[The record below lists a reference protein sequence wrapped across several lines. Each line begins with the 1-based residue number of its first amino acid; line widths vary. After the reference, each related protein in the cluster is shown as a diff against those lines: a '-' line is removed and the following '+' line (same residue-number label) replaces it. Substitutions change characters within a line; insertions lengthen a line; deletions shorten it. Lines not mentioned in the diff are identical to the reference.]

1 MATDFFAAQ
10 DAARA
15 RSRHLVVLF
24 LAAVVALIGAIYL
37 AVIAFV
43 VGGGGDVGWW
53 DPTVFKIVAGATILV
68 VGGSSIGKILSLR
81 SGGGTVARS
90 VGGRPLDPATTDTHE
105 RRLRNVVE
113 EMAIASGVPVPE
125 IYVLDHERGINAF
138 AAGFTPDDAAV
149 AVTRGCLE
157 KLNRDELQ
165 GVVAHEF
172 SHILNGDM
180 RLNIHLIGLVYG
192 LLVLSIIGQGILRM
206 SVRTGG
212 GRRSNGDRKGG
223 GVFAIIALGLIL
235 LCAGWIGVLFGRL
248 LQSAVSRQREFLAD
262 AAAVQFTRNP
272 DGLAG
277 ALRKI
282 GARGSRVQH
291 EHSQDVAHLFF
302 ASALTMSWAGMFA
315 THPPIEERIRALDPS
330 WDGTFDTN
338 PPPLPG
344 DADTP
349 AAEGVSSF
357 AGSAAPVPENL
368 AQAQAVHADL
378 SGVFGDEWR
387 DPAAARDLVTALLPP
402 LPGTAEPSGVRRYR
416 ERLVEVQADRR
427 LALVGMLLP
436 ALGQLPAADRADLL
450 AHLDSVARESGL
462 DAFGFGVWWIVRRHL
477 LRRDKPAA
485 DRKQLVADPAA
496 FADDVSVLIAALL
509 RADTAPEAAAAAFA
523 EAMAASPSFAPLC
536 RFPEAPADAA
546 RLEQALT
553 NLATATFALRGEV
566 IAAASHAVLRDG
578 RVTGS
583 EDALMQV
590 FSQALDCPAPL
601 QLTSGNQE
609 FSAS

>member
-15 RSRHLVVLF
+15 RTRHLVVLF
-24 LAAVVALIGAIYL
+24 LASVAGLIGAIYL

-43 VGGGGDVGWW
+43 VGGGGDYGWW
-53 DPTVFKIVAGATILV
+53 DPAVFQIVAGATVLV
-68 VGGSSIGKILSLR
+68 VGGASIGKILSLR
-81 SGGGTVARS
+81 AGGGTVARS
-90 VGGRPLDPATTDTHE
+90 VGGRLLDPATIDTLE
-105 RRLRNVVE
+105 QRLRNVVE

-125 IYVLDHERGINAF
+125 IYILDHERGINAF

-157 KLNRDELQ
+157 RLNRDELQ
-165 GVVAHEF
+165 GVIAHEF

-206 SVRTGG
+206 SVRSS
-212 GRRSNGDRKGG
+212 GRSSRSDRKGG
-223 GVFAIIALGLIL
+223 GVFALIALGLIL

-262 AAAVQFTRNP
+262 ASAVQFTRNP

-282 GARGSRVQH
+282 GARGSRVRH

-302 ASALTMSWAGMFA
+302 ANGLALSWAGLFA

-344 DADTP
+344 EAESP
-349 AAEGVSSF
+349 PAEGVSSL
-357 AGSAAPVPENL
+357 AESAAPVPENL
-368 AQAQAVHADL
+368 AQAQVVLADL
-378 SGVFGDEWR
+378 SGLFGDEWR

-402 LPGTAEPSGVRRYR
+402 LPGAAEPSGVRRYR
-416 ERLVEVQADRR
+416 ERLAEVPADRR

-450 AHLDSVARESGL
+450 AHLDRVARECGL

-477 LRRDKPAA
+477 VRRDKPAA
-485 DRKQLVADPAA
+485 DRTPLLADPAI

-509 RADTAPEAAAAAFA
+509 RADTAPEAAAAAFT

-536 RFPEAPADAA
+536 RLPEAPADAA
-546 RLEQALT
+546 RLEQALAH
-553 NLATATFALRGEV
+553 LATATFALRGEV

-601 QLTSGNQE
+601 QV
-609 FSAS
+609 AA